1 MDRAS
6 QVLVQGLPPDMPR
19 TYAALAE
26 QGDVPLATLHHRAVT
41 KNITRVSYGGNFP
54 TSRTL
59 KHQQNV
65 QCQLHN
71 SAALR
76 ISKGVHT

>member
-1 MDRAS
+1 M
-6 QVLVQGLPPDMPR
+6 LVQGLPPDVPR

-26 QGDVPLATLHHRAVT
+26 QGDVPRATLHHRAIT
-41 KNITRVSYGGNFP
+41 KSITRDSYGGNFP

-59 KHQQNV
+59 KHQRNL

-71 SAALR
+71 SAALG
-76 ISKGVHT
+76 IPKGVHT